1 MFPVPPLV
9 FAETAVRSSAV
20 QQVWKFFSDGGLFM
34 ALLGVCS
41 VVAVAA
47 IFFKILTLRRE
58 SIIPEGLAREVD
70 DFEARIRKGNV
81 EAVLGEF
88 EEGKSTL
95 ARLSAV
101 AVRHRGKPQSEI
113 AEAVQ
118 AVAREEVVH
127 MTAGMTALDVV
138 VTVAPLLGLLGTA
151 SGLVVVFGGL
161 GDTADH
167 TAIARGIGRALNTT
181 IVGLAIAV
189 PVVVAQGW
197 FQRRIDTMAARLEV
211 LLTKLGHV
219 CERSPRPGPQPDVW
233 STPSA

>member
-1 MFPVPPLV
+1 MPFVPS
-9 FAETAVRSSAV
+9 FIAETASRPGIA
-20 QQVWKFFSDGGLFM
+20 QQVWKFFSDGGIFM
-34 ALLGVCS
+34 ILLGVCS

-47 IFFKILTLRRE
+47 IVFKIMTLKRE
-58 SIIPEGLAREVD
+58 AIIPEVLAREVD

-81 EAVLGEF
+81 EEVLAEF
-88 EEGKSTL
+88 EAGRSAL

-118 AVAREEVVH
+118 AVAREEIVH
-127 MTAGMTALDVV
+127 MNAGMTALDVV

-151 SGLVVVFGGL
+151 SGLVVVFSGL

-219 CERSPRPGPQPDVW
+219 CERSPRPDARTDVW
-233 STPSA
+233 NPPSA